1 MIKDSITSK
10 RGRVFYW
17 IERNT
22 SDNCIVFIHGLTAD
36 HTLFDKQID
45 FWRKNYT
52 VITLDM
58 PLHGESR
65 PYNDF
70 TFNNVADDLK
80 NILLKE
86 KINHIVIAGQ
96 SAGGYVAQAFTN
108 KYAKHVDAFIGID
121 TTPFGKAYYK
131 WFEIFLTRHFTAMAR
146 LYPFNYYC
154 KTVASASTYTEE
166 SYESLYKS
174 VENLGKKGMLQCGEA
189 IFKDFPNYDEVNFR
203 CPVLLVVGEH
213 DKIGYVKKYNE
224 LWHSIKGYPLTII
237 PNAAHNSNYDNYE
250 EFNKIVDDFLKD
262 IRENK

>member
-22 SDNCIVFIHGLTAD
+22 SDKCIVFIHGLTAD

-45 FWRKNYT
+45 FWSRGYT
-52 VITLDM
+52 VITFDM

-70 TFNNVADDLK
+70 TFYNVADDLK
-80 NILLKE
+80 SILMKE
-86 KINHIVIAGQ
+86 KITHIVIAGQ
-96 SAGGYVAQAFTN
+96 SAGGYVAQAFTQ
-108 KYAKHVDAFIGID
+108 KYAKYVDAFIGID
-121 TTPFGKAYYK
+121 TTPFGKSYYK
-131 WFEIFLTRHFTAMAR
+131 WFEIFFTRHFTAMAR

-174 VENLGKKGMLQCGEA
+174 VAKLGKKGMLQCGEA
-189 IFKDFPNYDEVNFR
+189 IFKDFPNYDEVKFN

-213 DKIGYVKKYNE
+213 DMIGYVKKYNE
-224 LWHSIKGYPLTII
+224 LWHSMRGYPLTII

-250 EFNKIVDDFLKD
+250 EFNKIVDNFL
-262 IRENK
+262 ENI